1 MNAWQVCR
9 QLRYLLR
16 AATWPD
22 GVAGPVFSDRVHVTA
37 LLPDAKLA
45 QIGFPLAYVA
55 PGAAVTDEQDARLE
69 RAALAL
75 VLVVRGTGDN
85 VGEAALLGS
94 SRGNGQGSSLGRGLL
109 EVEEAA
115 LSAVR
120 ALNAGSGVNLRVTSR
135 SAARARDVDGVG
147 YVAQRELALE
157 AVLTFDRTYAPPT
170 RLVATA
176 PGGGAASLT
185 WAVPPARYDRR
196 EVVLRRAA
204 GATAPSSPTSGTG
217 VTLSGLLAT
226 SKTDTPGA
234 GTWSYALFGGYDEL
248 GAGASDR
255 YSSATTVTVVVT

>member
-22 GVAGPVFSDRVHVTA
+22 GVADRVFSDRVHATA
-37 LLPDAKLA
+37 LLPDGKLA
-45 QIGFPLAYVA
+45 QLGFPLALVA

-69 RAALAL
+69 LAQLAVTVVARA
-75 VLVVRGTGDN
+75 TGDH

-115 LSAVR
+115 LAVVR
-120 ALNAGSGVNLRVTSR
+120 ALNSGGGVNLRVTSR
-135 SAARARDVDGVG
+135 SATRARDVDGVG
-147 YVAQRELALE
+147 YVAQRDLALE
-157 AVLTFDRTYAPPT
+157 GVLTVDRTYAGPT
-170 RLVATA
+170 RFLATA
-176 PGGGAASLT
+176 PGAGLADLSWTL
-185 WAVPPARYDRR
+185 PADRYDRR

-204 GATAPSSPTSGTG
+204 GATAPASPTAGTG
-217 VTLSGLLAT
+217 VALSGLLAT
-226 SKTDTPGA
+226 SKTDAPGA

-255 YSSATTVTVVVT
+255 YSAAATATVVVT